1 MQFYRKDVEAIFA
14 PVVENILRLV
24 THQVAEALRKKGK
37 HINVSE
43 IIRLATQI

>member
-1 MQFYRKDVEAIFA
+1 MEAVFA
-14 PVVENILRLV
+14 PVVEDILRLV

-43 IIRLATQI
+43 IIGLAAQVWNASRD